1 MVKIAVADKNR
12 FTFVANIHLLKKQ
25 LLFLVLLLAVNYHL
39 PASAQDS
46 SKVLKK
52 EQKGKLSS
60 KADEVEMLLKKG
72 AESKIIAAKYEEIA
86 RDFKFS
92 GQTNRAIQYFKKAEE
107 YYNKAKMK
115 DASARVLREIA
126 QLQESKQEL
135 EDAYI
140 TYEKSAEISNSTM
153 SRNDASRVAAPTAES
168 KIQFNQQNIDKI
180 REKDTDLNLSAE
192 EVALTFSNQAKLYD
206 EVGKKE
212 EAIKYK
218 KEAIQVLNEKQVP
231 NGNLETKKMKVDLS
245 SQLAELYA
253 KNQQYDEALQAALEA
268 QTMAKKS
275 GEPSLFVQSSID
287 LADLYS
293 QNSDSENALLVLKD
307 AYRMALKSGR
317 TKDARMALQA
327 LIRHFSEQKDDD
339 SQLYFYND
347 FIGQLDN
354 LIARDSSLL
363 DEKIFYAK
371 EERIEQLEKERA
383 LQDELLDQSRNFNY
397 GLVVFF
403 VALFLASAF
412 LYWSLMK
419 VRMQNKRIAL
429 QSLRREMN
437 PHFVFNSLNS
447 VNRFIAQN
455 DEIKANNY
463 LTSYAQLM
471 RTTMEI
477 SSHDFIR
484 LDKEIELLTKYLDLE
499 HLRFSQHFDYR
510 IELDENV
517 ELENCSIPGFL
528 IQPHIENA
536 IWHGLR
542 YKKEKGLLL
551 LKIAEEKGQ
560 IVVAIEDDGIGIQ
573 ESQKLK
579 TENQKSHLSRGF
591 LNIKERIELLNSLY
605 KFKIQ
610 MRILSPTKDNI
621 GTTVLLILPKT
632 VKNG

>member
-1 MVKIAVADKNR
+1 LKNS
-12 FTFVANIHLLKKQ
+12 FFV
-25 LLFLVLLLAVNYHL
+25 VLIFVLGSYCAT
-39 PASAQDS
+39 SWAQDT
-46 SKVLKK
+46 SKVYKK
-52 EQKGKLSS
+52 EKSSKLSS
-60 KADEVEMLLKKG
+60 KADEVERLLKKG
-72 AESKIIAAKYEEIA
+72 AEPKVIAQKYEEIG
-86 RDFKFS
+86 RDFKRNN
-92 GQTNRAIQYFKKAEE
+92 QNNKAIQYYNNAVE
-107 YYNKAKMK
+107 YYNKAKLK
-115 DASARVLREIA
+115 DDAARILREIA
-126 QLQESKQEL
+126 QMQEQKENLQEAAA
-135 EDAYI
+135 AY
-140 TYEKSAEISNSTM
+140 EMSATMSNSAV
-153 SRNDASRVAAPTAES
+153 SRNDAARVQAPSTES
-168 KIQFNQQNIDKI
+168 KILYNQQNIDSYNSASADDFVEA
-180 REKDTDLNLSAE
+180 EK
-192 EVALTFSNQAKLYD
+192 ALAYQTQAKLLQ

-212 EAIKYK
+212 EALNFS
-218 KEAIQVLNEKQVP
+218 KEALQILENKK
-231 NGNLETKKMKVDLS
+231 NGAPTAEVQRMKIEVS
-245 SQLAELYA
+245 SQIAELYNNT
-253 KNQQYDEALQAALEA
+253 NQFDQALNTALDTRQLALQ
-268 QTMAKKS
+268 S
-275 GEPSLFVQSSID
+275 GDLSMIVTSTSD
-287 LADLYS
+287 LADLYR
-293 QNSDSENALLVLKD
+293 QNQEPDNALLVLKD
-307 AYRMALKSGR
+307 TYRMALQSGR
-317 TKDARMALQA
+317 TLDARSA
-327 LIRHFSEQKDDD
+327 LIALVKHFDVEEDFDA
-339 SQLYFYND
+339 QLFFYQD
-347 FIGQLDN
+347 FIGQLET
-354 LIARDSSLL
+354 LIARDSSML

-397 GLVVFF
+397 GLVAFF
-403 VALFLASAF
+403 VALFLAAAF
-412 LYWSLMK
+412 LFWSLMK

-477 SSHDFIR
+477 SSQDFIR

-528 IQPHIENA
+528 IQPHLENA

-551 LKIAEEKGQ
+551 LKIAQEKGQ
-560 IVVAIEDDGIGIQ
+560 IVVAIEDNGIGIQ
-573 ESQKLK
+573 ESQQLK
-579 TENQKSHLSRGF
+579 TENQKSHVSRGF

-605 KFKIQ
+605 KFKIE
-610 MRILSPTKDNI
+610 MRILSPTKDNM

>member
-1 MVKIAVADKNR
+1 V
-12 FTFVANIHLLKKQ
+12 NIKS
-25 LLFLVLLLAVNYHL
+25 FFLLLLLLVPLAWSA
-39 PASAQDS
+39 PFAQDS
-46 SKVLKK
+46 SRIVK
-52 EQKGKLSS
+52 QKSLSS
-60 KADEVEMLLKKG
+60 RADEVERLLKKG
-72 AESKIIAAKYEEIA
+72 AEPKVIAQKYEEIG
-86 RDFKFS
+86 REFKLN
-92 GQTNRAIQYFKKAEE
+92 GQNNKAIQYFNKAVE
-107 YYNKAKMK
+107 YYNKAKLK
-115 DASARVLREIA
+115 DDASRVLREIA
-126 QLQESKQEL
+126 QIQEVNLDFEAAA
-135 EDAYI
+135 DN
-140 TYEKSAEISNSTM
+140 YEKSAIVGNSAISKT
-153 SRNDASRVAAPTAES
+153 DAQRVSAPSNES
-168 KIQFNQQNIDKI
+168 KIAINQRNIENI
-180 REKDTDLNLSAE
+180 REKETD
-192 EVALTFSNQAKLYD
+192 EVALNDRVLTYSNQATLL
-206 EVGKKE
+206 ESTGKTA
-212 EAIKYK
+212 EA
-218 KEAIQVLNEKQVP
+218 
-231 NGNLETKKMKVDLS
+231 LS
-245 SQLAELYA
+245 YS
-253 KNQQYDEALQAALEA
+253 KEALQILEDKSTAKDSREFTQMKVQLSNQLSDLYLKNEQIDNAISTAIASRQMALESGD
-268 QTMAKKS
+268 MALVVKS
-275 GEPSLFVQSSID
+275 S
-287 LADLYS
+287 ADL
-293 QNSDSENALLVLKD
+293 SELYMKNKEPDNALLVLKD
-307 AYRMALKSGR
+307 AYRMALNSGR
-317 TKDARMALQA
+317 TLDARLALTA
-327 LIRHFSEQKDDD
+327 LIKHFSEQDDTEAKLFFYQD
-339 SQLYFYND
+339 FVSQLET
-347 FIGQLDN
+347 
-354 LIARDSSLL
+354 LIARDSSML

-477 SSHDFIR
+477 SSQDFIR

-528 IQPHIENA
+528 IQPHLENA

-560 IVVAIEDDGIGIQ
+560 IVVSIEDNGIGIQ
-573 ESQKLK
+573 ESQQLK

>member
-1 MVKIAVADKNR
+1 MLIFIFGTHCVTAW
-12 FTFVANIHLLKKQ
+12 
-25 LLFLVLLLAVNYHL
+25 
-39 PASAQDS
+39 AQDT
-46 SKVLKK
+46 SKVYKK
-52 EQKGKLSS
+52 EKVSKLSS
-60 KADEVEMLLKKG
+60 KADDVERLLKKG
-72 AESKIIAAKYEEIA
+72 AEPKVIAQKYEEIG
-86 RDFKFS
+86 REFKLN
-92 GQTNRAIQYFKKAEE
+92 GQNNKAIQYFNKAVE
-107 YYNKAKMK
+107 YYNKAKLK
-115 DASARVLREIA
+115 DDSARILREIA
-126 QLQESKQEL
+126 QMQEQKDNLL
-135 EDAYI
+135 EAAEAY
-140 TYEKSAEISNSTM
+140 EMSAAMSNSVI
-153 SRNDASRVAAPTAES
+153 SRNDAARVQAPSTES
-168 KIQFNQQNIDKI
+168 KILYNQQNIDNYKGASAKDYI
-180 REKDTDLNLSAE
+180 EEEK
-192 EVALTFSNQAKLYD
+192 ALAYQTQAKLLQ

-212 EAIKYK
+212 EALNYS
-218 KEAIQVLNEKQVP
+218 KEALQILENKK
-231 NGNLETKKMKVDLS
+231 NGAPTAEVQRMKIEVS
-245 SQLAELYA
+245 GQIAELYNNT
-253 KNQQYDEALQAALEA
+253 NQFDQALNTAVDTRQLALQSGDLS
-268 QTMAKKS
+268 MIVKS
-275 GEPSLFVQSSID
+275 TSD
-287 LADLYS
+287 LADLYR
-293 QNSDSENALLVLKD
+293 QNQEPDNALLVLKD
-307 AYRMALKSGR
+307 TYRMALQSGR
-317 TKDARMALQA
+317 TLDARSA
-327 LIRHFSEQKDDD
+327 LIELVKHFAVEDDFD
-339 SQLYFYND
+339 AQLFFYQD
-347 FIGQLDN
+347 FIGQLET
-354 LIARDSSLL
+354 LIARDSSML

-383 LQDELLDQSRNFNY
+383 LQDELLGQSRNFNY
-397 GLVVFF
+397 GLVAFF

-412 LYWSLMK
+412 LFWSLMK

-477 SSHDFIR
+477 SSQDFIR

-499 HLRFSQHFDYR
+499 HLRFSQHFDYQ

-528 IQPHIENA
+528 IQPHLENA

-560 IVVAIEDDGIGIQ
+560 IVVAIEDNGIGIQ
-573 ESQKLK
+573 ESQQLK
-579 TENQKSHLSRGF
+579 TENQKSHVSRGF